1 MPGFCK
7 ADSLTAQVALQQ
19 PGVALLACISSSHF
33 YSVFREEVGVTPDQY
48 ITRKRLQCVRHLLE
62 NTGLPLI
69 EVSVQS
75 GFSSQSAFAPVFKKH
90 HAITPRQYRLK

>member
-1 MPGFCK
+1 M
-7 ADSLTAQVALQQ
+7 
-19 PGVALLACISSSHF
+19 
-33 YSVFREEVGVTPDQY
+33 FREEVGVTPDPY
-48 ITRKRLQCVRHLLE
+48 ITRKRLQCARRLLE

-90 HAITPRQYRLK
+90 HTITPRQHRLK